1 MISSVACTY
10 HSCFTHSFVYNALV
24 FREKIQPVAGTTKPY
39 SITSFPIQQ
48 AHVGPISYLGGKQ
61 CGL

>member
-1 MISSVACTY
+1 MIQSAACTY
-10 HSCFTHSFVYNALV
+10 HSYFTYSFVYDALV
-24 FREKIQPVAGTTKPY
+24 FRDKIQPVAGTTKPY

-48 AHVGPISYLGGKQ
+48 AQVGPISYLGGKQ